1 MSNAPKVIGPA
12 SKKQEMYINAAQ
24 DVVVFGGGAGS
35 GKSYLGAMDFLKYT
49 EDPKFRGLV
58 VRRLT
63 PQIQGPGGIFET
75 FQNLHREMYDDK
87 LKIKKRDGVIEYPN
101 GGTISFRHCQYEE
114 DKHSFQGW
122 QISAALLD
130 EAQQLTES
138 QVIYIMSRLR
148 SEAKMKPKMRMTCNP
163 AGKGHW
169 LTNWLEWY
177 LLPSGLPDP
186 DKCGKTRYFT
196 MRDNEMVWGDTEQE
210 LKDQIQGCTPLS
222 FTFINAN
229 VYDNPVLM
237 NRQPEYVAWLEG
249 QDRETKEALLY
260 GNWYVTKSFEGYF
273 KRKWTPIVTEPPFY
287 GRRYRGFDAAGSIV
301 DEVNKDPDYTATVL
315 MSKDRDGKYCIEH
328 AHRFRER
335 FHEVEKYMLD
345 LSRAEPDDI
354 TYVIPVDAGAA
365 GKAYAR
371 SLQQKLAETGRHVI
385 LHPTGNKSKLI
396 RFRPFASVCQ
406 SGAVSVVSAQ
416 WNDWFFDE
424 LEQFQGDGKQHDD
437 ALDAA
442 VSAFWGLNRGFDVPA
457 FSLPTDLTRSDS
469 FGFQSNTLPTD
480 FSAGIPVGF
489 N

>member
-1 MSNAPKVIGPA
+1 
-12 SKKQEMYINAAQ
+12 
-24 DVVVFGGGAGS
+24 
-35 GKSYLGAMDFLKYT
+35 MDFLKYT
-49 EDPKFRGLV
+49 DDPNFRGLV
-58 VRRLT
+58 TRRIS
-63 PQIQGPGGIFET
+63 PQIHGPGGIFET
-75 FQNLHREMYDDK
+75 FVNLHRQVYGDK
-87 LKIKKRDGVIEYPN
+87 LKVKKRDGILEYPN
-101 GGTISFRHCQYEE
+101 GGSITFRHCQYEE

-122 QISAALLD
+122 QLSAYMGD
-130 EAQQLTES
+130 EIQQMTES

-148 SEAKMKPKMRMTCNP
+148 SEAKNKPVFRGTCNP
-163 AGKGHW
+163 AGRGHW
-169 LTNWLEWY
+169 LTKWVEWY

-186 DKCGKTRYFT
+186 DKCGVTRWFT
-196 MRDNEMVWGDTEQE
+196 MRDNEMVWGDSEDE
-210 LKDQIQGCTPLS
+210 LKQQIPDCKPLS

-229 VYDNPVLM
+229 VYSNPVLM
-237 NRQPEYVAWLEG
+237 KRQPGYVAWLEG

-273 KRKWTPIVTEPPFY
+273 KRKWTPIVSEPPFV
-287 GRRYRGFDAAGSIV
+287 GKRYRGFDLAGSVV
-301 DEVNKDPDYTATVL
+301 DEVNKDCDYTATVL

-335 FHEVEKYMLD
+335 FHQVEDYILN

-354 TYVIPVDAGAA
+354 TYVIPVDAGSA

-371 SLQQKLAETGRHVI
+371 GLQQKIAETGRHVI

-406 SGAVSVVSAQ
+406 AGAISVVSAL

-442 VSAFWGLNRGFDVPA
+442 VSAFWGLNTGTHIPSFTLPDFSSPSAVSQITYGATIPSSGM
-457 FSLPTDLTRSDS
+457 SLPTTGL
-469 FGFQSNTLPTD
+469 
-480 FSAGIPVGF
+480 
-489 N
+489 